1 MPGLRPLL
9 AGESEQTSKLSREHV
24 VAHPTPGLIVVAG
37 GKYTTYRIMA
47 RDAIDEAA
55 RTLGGS
61 VPEST
66 TQDIPLVGAVGYHA
80 MWNRRAALAEES
92 GLHVERIEKML
103 MRHGILTTEIL
114 DLVDADPSLGEPLPG
129 GEDYLR
135 AEIAYAASHEGALH
149 LDDVLARR
157 TRLSIETWDR
167 ARRRLR
173 ARPPRSSRRSSAGTP
188 TPSTTR
194 SSTTASASRRSA
206 RRRRCPTTRR
216 PTGRACRAPDI
227 NG

>member
-1 MPGLRPLL
+1 
-9 AGESEQTSKLSREHV
+9 
-24 VAHPTPGLIVVAG
+24 
-37 GKYTTYRIMA
+37 
-47 RDAIDEAA
+47 
-55 RTLGGS
+55 LGGS
-61 VPEST
+61 IPEST

-80 MWNRRAALAEES
+80 MWNRRAALAKES

-114 DLVDADPSLGEPLPG
+114 EMVAADRLLGDPLPG

-157 TRLSIETWDR
+157 TRLSIETFDRGIGASRPAAEIVAPILGWDAATIDNEVEHYWQRVEAERTSQTMPDDESADR
-167 ARRRLR
+167 ARL
-173 ARPPRSSRRSSAGTP
+173 T
-188 TPSTTR
+188 
-194 SSTTASASRRSA
+194 
-206 RRRRCPTTRR
+206 
-216 PTGRACRAPDI
+216 APDI

>member
-1 MPGLRPLL
+1 
-9 AGESEQTSKLSREHV
+9 
-24 VAHPTPGLIVVAG
+24 
-37 GKYTTYRIMA
+37 MA

-103 MRHGILTTEIL
+103 MRHGILTAEIL
-114 DLVDADPSLGEPLPG
+114 DLIEGDRSLGDPLPG

-167 ARRRLR
+167 AV
-173 ARPPRSSRRSSAGTP
+173 G
-188 TPSTTR
+188 
-194 SSTTASASRRSA
+194 ASRPAAEIVAPILGWDADTVDNEVEHYRQRVEAERTSQTMPDDESA
-206 RRRRCPTTRR
+206 DEARL
-216 PTGRACRAPDI
+216 RAPDI